1 MVKSE
6 KTGTSTAKAI
16 GVAVIGA
23 VVGAAI
29 GVLLAPDKGSE
40 TRTKIANSAKDAVD
54 EATQKIK
61 DKAAFLR
68 AKADKMEG
76 DLEGKMHAGVEMAK
90 DKAGDLAD
98 AAKNKAGDLANKA
111 GDLADAAK
119 NKANDWADTAKDKA
133 QTLSNGIKQKVD
145 AVTA

>member
-29 GVLLAPDKGSE
+29 GVLLAPNKGSE
-40 TRTKIANSAKDAVD
+40 TRSKLAAGAKDAVD

-61 DKAAFLR
+61 DKAASLR
-68 AKADKMEG
+68 AKADKLEG
-76 DLEGKMHAGVEMAK
+76 NIEGKMHAGAEALKDKATDLAETAK
-90 DKAGDLAD
+90 DKAS
-98 AAKNKAGDLANKA
+98 
-111 GDLADAAK
+111 
-119 NKANDWADTAKDKA
+119 DWADAAKDKA
-133 QTLSNGIKQKVD
+133 QTLTNGIKQKVD
-145 AVTA
+145 AINV